1 MAKEIIKTNKAP
13 GAIGPYSQGIK
24 IGDFVYT
31 SGQIPLNPETGVM
44 AGSIEEQTAQSLEN
58 VKAILEAAGT
68 SMDKVIKTTV
78 FLSDMNDFVRMN
90 EVYATYFTENQ
101 PARSAVEVA
110 KLPKDA
116 KIEIG
121 VCAKE
126 INFEIEDNKIKSV
139 SFVNGCPGNLM
150 GVSKLVEG
158 MEVDEAISK
167 LKGID
172 CRGKGTSCPDQL
184 AKALE
189 EYKKS
194 L

>member
-24 IGDFVYT
+24 IGDFVST
-31 SGQIPLNPETGVM
+31 SGQIPLNPETG
-44 AGSIEEQTAQSLEN
+44 AIEEQTAQSLEN

-116 KIEIG
+116 KIEI
-121 VCAKE
+121 
-126 INFEIEDNKIKSV
+126 
-139 SFVNGCPGNLM
+139 
-150 GVSKLVEG
+150 
-158 MEVDEAISK
+158 EVIAT
-167 LKGID
+167 LK
-172 CRGKGTSCPDQL
+172 
-184 AKALE
+184 
-189 EYKKS
+189 
-194 L
+194 

>member
-90 EVYATYFTENQ
+90 EVYATYFTENK

-116 KIEIG
+116 KIEI
-121 VCAKE
+121 
-126 INFEIEDNKIKSV
+126 
-139 SFVNGCPGNLM
+139 
-150 GVSKLVEG
+150 
-158 MEVDEAISK
+158 EVIAT
-167 LKGID
+167 LK
-172 CRGKGTSCPDQL
+172 
-184 AKALE
+184 
-189 EYKKS
+189 
-194 L
+194 